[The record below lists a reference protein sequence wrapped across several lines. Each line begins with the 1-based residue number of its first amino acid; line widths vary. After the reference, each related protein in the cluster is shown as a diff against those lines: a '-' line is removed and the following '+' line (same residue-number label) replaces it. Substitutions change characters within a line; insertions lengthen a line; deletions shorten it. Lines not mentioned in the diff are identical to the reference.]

1 MSGRLEPFKQAQDY
15 LPRLKAVFFGRWDED
30 KGCEITYQVP
40 ENSIRV
46 TSTAPIDPSESALLD
61 HETDSESNDQASFI
75 DNHSETHQHGRA
87 ESHTN
92 QQDRSQ
98 FLFEFTDIIDFILP
112 KKHLCGHLVTVSSG
126 SVKILG
132 FPTLIEDEEKYERNF
147 FMFNL
152 CFVFDKD
159 SELLGYEPVVRKTG
173 RVLRSLEEKNSL
185 LSAPSNSRFEIKSIL
200 EELFE
205 ELNSFSEV
213 SISLNHQYRFPST
226 SSPSA
231 SSSSSPSRKR
241 QQADNGQSSQPNHLR
256 NHAQDLE
263 PHPDRVISSTSALFL
278 LNLKLFP
285 FYGNPPKVEDWNVP
299 ISLVSFLKLRS
310 EVTWDLTMFKLVPF
324 IDGTATVRKISRLAD
339 VDIYLTRECI
349 QHLVFFGC
357 CIITDPFRFSN
368 CYKLIGST
376 MLDLLGDSDDFES
389 IKLQEELKDYIS
401 TDPVASSSSEPLKK
415 TNWNDEGGGPDHQTR
430 ATDGGERDRSDDQL
444 DHPVDLN
451 DDVDELFLF
460 NNDHRQHRHHSS
472 SHSISNLL
480 NLYNEFKSGITVH
493 DWMEQNEVHKLNIDV
508 RRFISFG
515 TIKGFLKRVNCYP
528 IWALHP
534 DFCASQPATK
544 NTPEQEEEHHHAPH
558 ELRSAPLSRPDS
570 LSRSQSFTRGGRHRS
585 GHFPSYRLSSSNIR
599 QPAWLAVLKRL
610 NHSHPLLSPP
620 VNLSHE
626 QYFDS
631 GHPAH
636 PEDSKKPTTRK
647 KTLTSRKSSLA
658 TDPHHHH
665 HSHHPHHH
673 HPIRQS
679 SHSHLHHLSVA
690 VQVPKDL
697 PLKLNGAHHLDELC
711 VEFKIS
717 LVQLEQILRYIDTL
731 SLEEITLS
739 PHSSSSTFT
748 LTSAMQTIY
757 Y

>member
-1 MSGRLEPFKQAQDY
+1 MAGRLEPFKQAQDY

-46 TSTAPIDPSESALLD
+46 ASTAPTNPSGSTSDLREPTLSITLDPHPQTL
-61 HETDSESNDQASFI
+61 
-75 DNHSETHQHGRA
+75 QHGPA
-87 ESHTN
+87 DCPPGQH
-92 QQDRSQ
+92 DHPKY
-98 FLFEFTDIIDFILP
+98 LFEFTHVIDFILP

-159 SELLGYEPVVRKTG
+159 SELLGYEPIVRKTG

-213 SISLNHQYRFPST
+213 SISLNHQYPTPAPVSGT
-226 SSPSA
+226 SPSP
-231 SSSSSPSRKR
+231 SSASSSPSRKR
-241 QQADNGQSSQPNHLR
+241 RQADRRLQPSHEQ
-256 NHAQDLE
+256 H
-263 PHPDRVISSTSALFL
+263 PHPDPVVSSTSALFL

-339 VDIYLTRECI
+339 VDIHLTRECI

-357 CIITDPFRFSN
+357 CMITDPFRFSN
-368 CYKLIGST
+368 SYKLIGGT
-376 MLDLLGDSDDFES
+376 MFDLLGDSNDFES
-389 IKLQEELKDYIS
+389 IKLQEELKDYIL
-401 TDPVASSSSEPLKK
+401 TDPAASPSDPPPPEPPKES
-415 TNWNDEGGGPDHQTR
+415 NW
-430 ATDGGERDRSDDQL
+430 TDGGRPDNGHAERADRSDNQFHSSRYSV
-444 DHPVDLN
+444 DHN

-460 NNDHRQHRHHSS
+460 NRDHHHHPHHSS

-493 DWMEQNEVHKLNIDV
+493 DWMEQNQVHELNIDV

-534 DFCASQPATK
+534 DLSHPQQAAKSTADQDD
-544 NTPEQEEEHHHAPH
+544 EQHQAP
-558 ELRSAPLSRPDS
+558 ELRLAPLT
-570 LSRSQSFTRGGRHRS
+570 RSHSFTRGGRHR
-585 GHFPSYRLSSSNIR
+585 HPSYRLSSSNTR

-610 NHSHPLLSPP
+610 NHPHPLLSPP
-620 VNLSHE
+620 GTLSHE
-626 QYFDS
+626 QQYFDS
-631 GHPAH
+631 SHPGPHH
-636 PEDSKKPTTRK
+636 PDEAKKAPRK
-647 KTLTSRKSSLA
+647 KTLSARKPSLVF
-658 TDPHHHH
+658 DPHHPHQQQQ
-665 HSHHPHHH
+665 SHPV
-673 HPIRQS
+673 RQNS
-679 SHSHLHHLSVA
+679 SSLLHHHLSVA

-697 PLKLNGAHHLDELC
+697 PLMLNGNHHLDELC

-739 PHSSSSTFT
+739 PQASSAAFT
-748 LTSAMQTIY
+748 PSSAMQTIY

>member
-46 TSTAPIDPSESALLD
+46 TSTAPTITPSDSRASIDDDHPSLIDPRPQQ
-61 HETDSESNDQASFI
+61 HQDQSKY
-75 DNHSETHQHGRA
+75 
-87 ESHTN
+87 
-92 QQDRSQ
+92 
-98 FLFEFTDIIDFILP
+98 LFEFTDVIDFILP

-132 FPTLIEDEEKYERNF
+132 FPTLIEDEEKYDRNF

-159 SELLGYEPVVRKTG
+159 SELLGYEPIVRKTG

-185 LSAPSNSRFEIKSIL
+185 LSTPNNSRFEIKSIL

-213 SISLNHQYRFPST
+213 SISLNHQYPTPGPASASRSSPSSSSAT
-226 SSPSA
+226 SSPSSKHKA
-231 SSSSSPSRKR
+231 SDHR
-241 QQADNGQSSQPNHLR
+241 QSSQEH
-256 NHAQDLE
+256 D
-263 PHPDRVISSTSALFL
+263 PHSDPVVSSSSALFL

-368 CYKLIGST
+368 SYKLIGGT
-376 MLDLLGDSDDFES
+376 MLDLLGDSNDFES
-389 IKLQEELKDYIS
+389 IKLQEELKDYIL
-401 TDPVASSSSEPLKK
+401 TDPAANSSDPQPPETPKES
-415 TNWNDEGGGPDHQTR
+415 TWNDGGGPDNQAESDRVGGSDNQFHQ
-430 ATDGGERDRSDDQL
+430 SHYQV
-444 DHPVDLN
+444 DHN

-460 NNDHRQHRHHSS
+460 NRDHHRHHHHHPS

-493 DWMEQNEVHKLNIDV
+493 DWMEQNQVHELNIDV

-534 DFCASQPATK
+534 DLCPPQQAAK
-544 NTPEQEEEHHHAPH
+544 NTLDDDEDQQQVH
-558 ELRSAPLSRPDS
+558 ELRSTPLP
-570 LSRSQSFTRGGRHRS
+570 RSQSFTRGGRQRGGRHVSHRM
-585 GHFPSYRLSSSNIR
+585 SSSNIR

-610 NHSHPLLSPP
+610 NHPHPLLSPP
-620 VNLSHE
+620 ISLSHE
-626 QYFDS
+626 LYFDPT
-631 GHPAH
+631 HPAH
-636 PEDSKKPTTRK
+636 PDDAKKTPRKKP
-647 KTLTSRKSSLA
+647 LSSRKSTLVS
-658 TDPHHHH
+658 DPQHYHHNHNHHHH
-665 HSHHPHHH
+665 HHHH
-673 HPIRQS
+673 HNPTRQN
-679 SHSHLHHLSVA
+679 SHVHHHHLSVA

-739 PHSSSSTFT
+739 PHPSSIAFT
-748 LTSAMQTIY
+748 LSSAMQTIY